1 MGAYYRSW
9 YEQDDFEEDV
19 KRLFDELSPLYDQ
32 LHAYVR
38 RKLRDKYGSD
48 KFPKAGHI
56 PAHIFGIL
64 IVPYVTKSITTHYYV
79 TIIILIFS
87 II

>member
-1 MGAYYRSW
+1 MHTSVTGKYADMGAYYRSW

-38 RKLRDKYGSD
+38 RKLRTIYGSD
-48 KFPKAGHI
+48 KFPSEGHI
-56 PAHIFGIL
+56 PAHIFG
-64 IVPYVTKSITTHYYV
+64 T
-79 TIIILIFS
+79 
-87 II
+87 